1 MSQWLIIVLF
11 VAWLLPSWAEAQERG
26 GAPGLIPR
34 IIQRQEQEG
43 DERRSEARVQGLGFP
58 GLAEV
63 VPRSSELARQ
73 AGEAELR
80 IATVRDKALAETPIG
95 EAELR
100 LQRLRAQME
109 EAGDPN
115 DWDIYRL
122 LDARVLLAK
131 ERRELEGFLT
141 TLSSR
146 LGELEGIRKE
156 WEERGAFWTEW
167 KKALQAVHAEPPIE
181 TFGTVEGTWRRVL
194 QEVSNSSA
202 ILVGLQQRVT
212 RLIEENRQIANPIEA
227 ALVRLRGQT
236 FKKTEPS
243 FLSRAFREQLD
254 SLQWASIVDGLNA
267 ALKTAHGVV
276 ERHGMTML
284 LQAFLVLVVAV
295 LGPRLGGSAA
305 AAGKWEGL
313 VKHPWAFG
321 ILISGIVSTFLLQE
335 ATGLWRFVS
344 RSLFASC
351 AVVLIWSSLAGSRTR
366 RLVLL
371 AAVAAALC
379 DLLKVASVPP
389 VLYRIHLSLLALAGS
404 VMCGLWALE
413 KGRLRAGGPM
423 SSGWPWAAA
432 AVMAVA
438 LFAQVGGFAN
448 LSDRL
453 VTASIWTVFLGI
465 SVVVLLRVSDLG
477 MDVGIQHS
485 MKARREVVRR
495 LGAELGKRLNPLVRV
510 LIWGVGILALLPLW
524 GVFPSTGEAW
534 ERVMG
539 LGLALGGFSISLG
552 LVATALSVLYVSVLL
567 SWILRTTLEAEVFP
581 RRPMGRG
588 AAEAAT
594 KLLHY
599 AFLLMGFLISLS
611 ILGIDLRSLVVVGGA
626 LGIGIGFGLQ
636 QVVNNFICGLILLF
650 ERPVK
655 VGDMV
660 VVDNESGRVKEIGLR
675 STIIETFDRSELI
688 VPNSHFITRNVTN
701 WTLTSPMAR
710 LKIPIGV
717 AYNSDVDLVL
727 QLLRESALANPRIV
741 GDPPPLPLFVR
752 FGDNALEFE
761 LQVWVSDVKEMLLAR
776 SEIGQEIDRR
786 FRKAGISIP
795 FPQRDVHLRS
805 MDKEVLGAVGRPR
818 SGSQGQ

>member
-1 MSQWLIIVLF
+1 M
-11 VAWLLPSWAEAQERG
+11 A
-26 GAPGLIPR
+26 PR
-34 IIQRQEQEG
+34 IIQKQEG
-43 DERRSEARVQGLGFP
+43 DERRPEARVQGPSFP

-73 AGEAELR
+73 ADEADKRVAAAREKALSETQIREAE
-80 IATVRDKALAETPIG
+80 A
-95 EAELR
+95 R
-100 LQRLRAQME
+100 LQRLRAQIE

-115 DWDIYRL
+115 EWDIYRL
-122 LDARVLLAK
+122 LDARVLLAR
-131 ERRELEGFLT
+131 ERRDLEGFLT
-141 TLSSR
+141 IISSR

-156 WEERGAFWTEW
+156 WEEKGAFWKEW
-167 KKALQAVHAEPPIE
+167 KKDLEAVHAGPPIE
-181 TFGTVEGTWRRVL
+181 TFETVEGILRRVL

-202 ILVGLQQRVT
+202 LLVGLQQTVT
-212 RLIEENRQIANPIEA
+212 RLIEENRQIGNPIEA
-227 ALVRLRGQT
+227 ALMRLRGET
-236 FKKTEPS
+236 FKKTEPA
-243 FLSRAFREQLD
+243 FMSRAFREQLD
-254 SLQWASIVDGLNA
+254 SLQWSSLVDGLHA
-267 ALKTAHGVV
+267 ALKTAPGLVD
-276 ERHGMTML
+276 RHGMTML
-284 LQAFLVLVVAV
+284 FQAFMVLVVAV
-295 LGPRLGGSAA
+295 LGFRLGGSAA
-305 AAGKWEGL
+305 ATGKWQGL

-321 ILISGIVSTFLLQE
+321 ILTSGILSTFLLQE

-351 AVVLIWSSLAGSRTR
+351 AAVLIWRSLAGTRTQ

-379 DLLKVASVPP
+379 DLLKVASFPP
-389 VLYRIHLSLLALAGS
+389 VLYRIYLSLLALAGS
-404 VMCGLWALE
+404 VMCALWALE
-413 KGRLRAGGPM
+413 ERRLRAGGPL
-423 SSGWPWAAA
+423 SSGLRWIAAL
-432 AVMAVA
+432 VMAVA

-453 VTASIWTVFLGI
+453 VLASIWTVFLGV
-465 SVVVLLRVSDLG
+465 SVVVLLRVSDLAMG
-477 MDVGIQHS
+477 AAIHHAMAA
-485 MKARREVVRR
+485 KREVVRR
-495 LGAELGKRLNPLVRV
+495 LGSELGKRLNPLARIV
-510 LIWGVGILALLPLW
+510 IWGVAILALFPLW
-524 GVFPSTGEAW
+524 GIFPSSGEAW
-534 ERVMG
+534 GRLMA
-539 LGLALGGFSISLG
+539 LGLAVGGLSISVGVVL
-552 LVATALSVLYVSVLL
+552 TALLALYISILL

-581 RRPMGRG
+581 RRSMGRG
-588 AAEAAT
+588 AADAAT

-599 AFLLMGFLISLS
+599 GLLLIGFLISVS
-611 ILGIDLRSLVVVGGA
+611 ILGIDLRSLLVVGGA

-636 QVVNNFICGLILLF
+636 EVVNNFICGLILLF

-717 AYNSDVDLVL
+717 AYNSDVNLVL
-727 QLLRESALANPRIV
+727 QLLRESAEANPRIV
-741 GDPPPLPLFVR
+741 RDPAPLPLFVR

-761 LQVWVSDVKEMLLAR
+761 LQVWVSDVKDMLLAR

-805 MDKEVLGAVGRPR
+805 LDSGVLRASDDPQPR
-818 SGSQGQ
+818 SHGE